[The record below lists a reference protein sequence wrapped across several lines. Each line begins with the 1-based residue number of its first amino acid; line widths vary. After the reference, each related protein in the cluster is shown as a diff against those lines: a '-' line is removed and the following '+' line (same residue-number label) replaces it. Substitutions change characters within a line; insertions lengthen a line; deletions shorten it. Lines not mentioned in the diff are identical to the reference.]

1 MIYLFWY
8 LAIGVVV
15 FLVMTISHRLSTKHE
30 SSFVREI
37 LDNIQSKNKTWRESL
52 LDEFVLPL
60 LAGIAILT
68 AWPVVIYF
76 MAQGIRSSRKRKA
89 EVEAQKF
96 SVAMDN
102 LVRQM
107 TVEEI
112 EQHEHVT
119 DPMGAVPDLPF
130 GYLNAAWSQFKS
142 NLLPHD
148 SIWSFSTQWTASWG
162 SRQIR
167 EGYVIVR
174 ADNIGP
180 HFLTSL
186 RWLKDEVKSGSEA
199 PILDIPTFLK
209 KKR

>member
-1 MIYLFWY
+1 MIYLIWY
-8 LAIGVVV
+8 LTIGVVY
-15 FLVMTISHRLSTKHE
+15 FPVMIISSRLSTKHE
-30 SSFVREI
+30 SSFVRMI
-37 LDNIQSKNKTWRESL
+37 LDNFQSERTRRDKLIYLVMFPLTTSL
-52 LDEFVLPL
+52 FAV
-60 LAGIAILT
+60 
-68 AWPVVIYF
+68 AWPVAIYF
-76 MAQGIRSSRKRKA
+76 QVHGIYSSRKRKA
-89 EVEAQKF
+89 EEEAQKF
-96 SVAMDN
+96 SVARVN

-148 SIWSFSTQWTASWG
+148 SIWSFSAQWTASWG

-186 RWLKDEVKSGSEA
+186 RWLKEEVVSGIEA
-199 PILDIPTFLK
+199 PILDIPAFLK
-209 KKR
+209 KR